1 MTRENDQLPV
11 LPTVDFGGTQ
21 VSRLI
26 VGGNPFVWNSHYT
39 EALND
44 DMQSFFTP
52 EQIVKTLHRCQQ
64 VGINTVQAR
73 GDYHR
78 ILHYLEIFRREGG
91 QLNFIAQT
99 ASEMSDIHTN
109 IKVIAAF
116 GAIGIYFHGTETDKY
131 WVAGKMKKLQDF
143 LKTMR
148 DTGVRIGVAGHHP
161 EIFDYIED
169 KGWDLDFYMTPF
181 FNVARTPRESA
192 VVTGKFEVEEFNDED
207 PPRICKFI
215 QQTDKQCLAYK
226 ILGCGRKSKTQ
237 EEALASFKW
246 AFQRIKPNDCV
257 VVGMFDKYLD
267 QPAVNVR
274 YAAEAIA
281 EAEKNPVKL

>member
-1 MTRENDQLPV
+1 MTRENEQLPA

-39 EALND
+39 EALNE
-44 DMQSFFTP
+44 DMKAFFTP
-52 EQIVKTLHRCQQ
+52 EQIVKTLHRCRQ

-91 QLNFIAQT
+91 QLHFIAQT

-116 GAIGIYFHGTETDKY
+116 GAVGIYFHGSETDKY
-131 WVAGKMKKLQDF
+131 WLSGTMDKLQDF
-143 LKTMR
+143 LKTIR
-148 DTGVRIGVAGHHP
+148 DTGVRVGIAGHHP
-161 EIFDYIED
+161 EIFDYIEER
-169 KGWDLDFYMTPF
+169 GWDLDFYMTPF
-181 FNVARTPRESA
+181 YNVARKPRESA
-192 VVTGKFEVEEFNDED
+192 VVTGKFEEEEFNEED

-215 QQTDKQCLAYK
+215 QQTEKQILAYK
-226 ILGCGRKSKTQ
+226 ILGCGRKSRSQ
-237 EEALASFKW
+237 EEALESFKW